1 MINIV
6 DHTTE
11 VIKAEVPLL
20 VKIIIFLVIIA
31 FTRLNKSKKENNAQ
45 KTKAKPQV
53 KPNQKEE
60 DVFARMQEA
69 TNGEFWDQF
78 TDREPTMDE
87 FEKQFSKFDDFHEE
101 DRKETPHYTSTT
113 QSQRPM
119 EEHSYS
125 DYKKSYSHQNDSSEK
140 NTTNTEG
147 INTLNK
153 KRKQTSKSKGRF
165 DLRQAVIAETVLN
178 RKYS

>member
-31 FTRLNKSKKENNAQ
+31 FTRLNKSKKENSAQ

-78 TDREPTMDE
+78 TDKEPTMDE

-101 DRKETPHYTSTT
+101 EEKEASHYTKPP
-113 QSQRPM
+113 QSKRTM

-125 DYKKSYSHQNDSSEK
+125 EYQKSFSHQNGTSKEDKPSSDK
-140 NTTNTEG
+140 FNP
-147 INTLNK
+147 LDK

-178 RKYS
+178 RKY